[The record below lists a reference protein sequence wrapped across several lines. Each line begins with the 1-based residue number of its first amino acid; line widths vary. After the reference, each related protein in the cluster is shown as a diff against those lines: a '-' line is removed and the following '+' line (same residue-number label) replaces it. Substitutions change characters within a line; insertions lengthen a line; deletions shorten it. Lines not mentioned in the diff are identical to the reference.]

1 LIDHYNLAVG
11 VKDPPAG
18 LDRVAQEAV
27 AMCLGHA
34 TIGFAR
40 ILERAFEESSVRAP
54 EVTLTMKAVM
64 ATINV
69 PIRTVVNRLADAKDR
84 KIVEAIFQEVQETGK
99 AIHSLPESEKLVRQF
114 HAAEVRKVSMLVL
127 NAEPARPAGQR
138 FGKPLQDQK
147 TVSPKMAPRNVSPL
161 PITGPPAATD
171 LRSTP
176 EAMPATLLTPAT
188 RQEPITPEPTKLE
201 PGKQPAG
208 GEPAVAQPAAVRP
221 AIPSPHRSTAMRYY
235 LKSEAP
241 IVDAPSIGPKTA
253 ARFNA
258 IGMITVDEF
267 LNADPEM
274 TAGKLAVRHIT
285 PDVIRE
291 WQAQSKLMVEV
302 PGLRGH
308 DAQLLVAANVETA
321 DQLRDSH
328 AEGLLDS
335 VTAVT
340 TTALGKS
347 ILRDGS
353 APDLDEVKSWITAAQ
368 QTHPGSSNRVAGE
381 LMV

>member
-1 LIDHYNLAVG
+1 
-11 VKDPPAG
+11 
-18 LDRVAQEAV
+18 
-27 AMCLGHA
+27 
-34 TIGFAR
+34 
-40 ILERAFEESSVRAP
+40 
-54 EVTLTMKAVM
+54 
-64 ATINV
+64 
-69 PIRTVVNRLADAKDR
+69 
-84 KIVEAIFQEVQETGK
+84 
-99 AIHSLPESEKLVRQF
+99 
-114 HAAEVRKVSMLVL
+114 
-127 NAEPARPAGQR
+127 
-138 FGKPLQDQK
+138 
-147 TVSPKMAPRNVSPL
+147 
-161 PITGPPAATD
+161 
-171 LRSTP
+171 
-176 EAMPATLLTPAT
+176 MPATLLTPAT
-188 RQEPITPEPTKLE
+188 RQELITPEPTKLE

-274 TAGKLAVRHIT
+274 TAGKLSVRHIT

-291 WQAQSKLMVEV
+291 WQAQSRLMVEV

-308 DAQLLVAANVETA
+308 DAQLLVAASVETS